1 MSIIHAQ
8 ISPTILSKADR
19 LFRNDDAGVFV
30 ELLQNARRAGANL
43 VDIHIADLSGDA
55 VVSTVT
61 VRDNG
66 RGIDDFQ
73 KLLTLGD
80 SDWSADV
87 CQAED
92 PAGMGFFSLCHSTVE
107 VWSGNQQAVIS
118 REAFLGTAET
128 QVQTVK
134 ERMPGTRIVFTR
146 GSSVGTL
153 LHAAKEVT
161 EFYPL
166 QVFLN
171 GEEVVQHDFLEGSLC
186 RETIDGIEVGFGTSF
201 RWRFGYRDNN
211 WNFHGSLI
219 RESFE
224 GISGVL
230 RLDQFRKWQNETL
243 QARFNVVEVGRVKL
257 QLPDRRAIVQDQ
269 KLREF
274 ETKVRAAAYRFFAT
288 QEHHALP
295 FVRWKE
301 AQSLGVALREASP
314 LLKTWHA
321 SPLDDGIDPFF
332 GCVEE
337 RLPPS
342 FDDVLLVAR
351 DIPNQHT
358 LEAALQPLSHFDLKL
373 YQAAEQYVGY
383 SWYDALP
390 TLSDTAVTVD
400 GIPYET
406 WIDGSL
412 PRPEKIL
419 ITPTIKQ
426 SNLADTRV
434 GFKALIHLV
443 DGDDVDYGDE
453 APEFVAIRNSPWD
466 NDELNGPFDISQF
479 LFDATFRSSDDIE
492 ADSWDTQKDYYE
504 AHIRREVDE
513 YFRGPKAA
521 LMGILRE
528 SLSWEARRYAGQA
541 GIDEI
546 RFKRPGEGESGW
558 KIELI
563 QSGDQPAPT
572 SPN

>member
-1 MSIIHAQ
+1 MSSIRAQ

-43 VDIHIADLSGDA
+43 VDIHIADLSGEA
-55 VVSTVT
+55 VGSTVT

-80 SDWSADV
+80 SDWSAEV
-87 CQAED
+87 CQTED
-92 PAGMGFFSLCHSTVE
+92 PAGMGFFSLCHSEVE
-107 VWSGNQQAVIS
+107 VWSGNQRAVLS
-118 REAFLGTAET
+118 REAFLGTAEA

-146 GSSVGTL
+146 GSSPGTL
-153 LHAAKEVT
+153 LHAAKEVS

-166 QVFLN
+166 QVFVN
-171 GEEVVQHDFLEGSLC
+171 GEEVAPHDFLEGSLY
-186 RETIDGIEVGFGTSF
+186 RETIDGIEVGFGTSY

-230 RLDQFRKWQNETL
+230 RLDQFHKWQNETL

-269 KLREF
+269 KLRVF

-295 FVRWKE
+295 FARWKE

-406 WIDGSL
+406 WIEGSL

-426 SNLADTRV
+426 SSLADTRI
-434 GFKALIHLV
+434 GLNALIHLV
-443 DGDDVDYGDE
+443 DGDDLDYGDE
-453 APEFVAIRNSPWD
+453 APKFVAIRNSPWD
-466 NDELNGPFDISQF
+466 NDDLNGPFDISQF
-479 LFDATFRSSDDIE
+479 LFDATFRSSDGIE

-504 AHIRREVDE
+504 AHIQREVDE
-513 YFRGPKAA
+513 YFRGPKTA

-541 GIDEI
+541 GVDEI

-558 KIELI
+558 KIELVLVD
-563 QSGDQPAPT
+563 DQPAT
-572 SPN
+572 ANPN

>member
-1 MSIIHAQ
+1 MSIIRAQ

-30 ELLQNARRAGANL
+30 ELLQNARRAGASL
-43 VDIHIADLSGDA
+43 VDIHIAELPGDA
-55 VVSTVT
+55 VGSIVT
-61 VRDNG
+61 IRDNG
-66 RGIDDFQ
+66 GGIDDFQ
-73 KLLTLGD
+73 MLLTLGD

-87 CQAED
+87 CQTED
-92 PAGMGFFSLCHSTVE
+92 PAGMGFFSLCHSSVE
-107 VWSGNQQAVIS
+107 VWSGNQQAVLS
-118 REAFLGTAET
+118 REAFLGTAEA

-153 LHAAKEVT
+153 VHAAKEVS

-166 QVFLN
+166 QVFVN
-171 GEEVVQHDFLEGSLC
+171 GEEVVQHDFLEGSLY

-230 RLDQFRKWQNETL
+230 RLDQFRKWQSETL

-269 KLREF
+269 RLREF

-288 QEHHALP
+288 QDHHTLP

-301 AQSLGVALREASP
+301 AQSLGVELQEASP

-332 GCVEE
+332 GCFEE
-337 RLPPS
+337 HLLPTVK
-342 FDDVLLVAR
+342 DVLLVAR
-351 DIPNQHT
+351 NLPNEHT
-358 LEAALQPLSHFDLKL
+358 LEASLQTVSRLDRKL
-373 YQAAEQYVGY
+373 YQADSQYAGY

-390 TLSDTAVTVD
+390 TLSDAAVTVD
-400 GIPYET
+400 GIPYDT
-406 WIDGSL
+406 WLEGVL
-412 PRPEKIL
+412 PRPETIL
-419 ITPTIKQ
+419 ITATIKQ
-426 SNLADTRV
+426 SHLADILIDLQ
-434 GFKALIHLV
+434 AIIHLV
-443 DGDDVDYGDE
+443 GGDDVDYGDE

-466 NDELNGPFDISQF
+466 NDDLNGPFDICSF

-504 AHIRREVDE
+504 AHIQREVDE

-521 LMGILRE
+521 LMGILQD

-541 GIDEI
+541 GVDEI
-546 RFKRPGEGESGW
+546 RFRRPGEGESGW
-558 KIELI
+558 KIEIVL
-563 QSGDQPAPT
+563 SGNQPAPT
-572 SPN
+572 NPN

>member
-1 MSIIHAQ
+1 MSIIRAQ

-30 ELLQNARRAGANL
+30 ELLQNARRAGASL
-43 VDIHIADLSGDA
+43 VDIHIAELPGDA
-55 VVSTVT
+55 VGSIVT
-61 VRDNG
+61 IRDNG

-87 CQAED
+87 CQTED
-92 PAGMGFFSLCHSTVE
+92 PAGMGFFSLCHSSVE
-107 VWSGNQQAVIS
+107 VWSGNQQAVLS

-153 LHAAKEVT
+153 VHAAKEVS

-166 QVFLN
+166 QVFVN
-171 GEEVVQHDFLEGSLC
+171 GEEVIQHDFLEGALY

-301 AQSLGVALREASP
+301 AQSLGVALLEASP

-390 TLSDTAVTVD
+390 TLIDTAVTVD

-406 WIDGSL
+406 WIEGSL

-426 SNLADTRV
+426 SNLEDTRL
-434 GFKALIHLV
+434 GFKALLHLV

-504 AHIRREVDE
+504 AHIQREVDE

-541 GIDEI
+541 GVDEI

-558 KIELI
+558 KIELVLA
-563 QSGDQPAPT
+563 GDQPAPMN
-572 SPN
+572 PN